1 MVRRAYDRS
10 VTDPTAIGLLLA
22 AGAGTRMGRPK
33 ALVRDDE
40 GRPWLH
46 RALEALRD
54 GGCDHVIVVLGARA
68 VEAERLLDGIGVT
81 VVVAEDWAEGMSASL
96 RTGLHAVLGQVDAS
110 RSEVGAIVVT
120 LVDLPDVD
128 SRVVQRV
135 IRQVGTER
143 SALGRATYGGRPGH
157 PVLIGLD
164 HVGGVLG
171 TTAEDRGARDY
182 LLRQGLTLVECGDLA
197 TGRDVDTPRG

>member
-1 MVRRAYDRS
+1 MRRAYDLL

-33 ALVRDDE
+33 ALVLDDE

-46 RALEALRD
+46 RAIDALRD

-68 VEAERLLDGIGVT
+68 EEAARLVQGMAVT
-81 VVVAEDWAEGMSASL
+81 VVTAEDWSEGMSASL
-96 RTGLHAVLGQVDAS
+96 RTGLLAVDDYLDRTPQD
-110 RSEVGAIVVT
+110 VGAVVVT

-128 SRVVQRV
+128 ARVVERV
-135 IRQVGTER
+135 IRQVGTHP
-143 SALGRATYGGRPGH
+143 SALGRATYDGSPGH

-164 HVGGVLG
+164 HVGGVLE
-171 TTAEDRGARDY
+171 TTSEDRGARDY
-182 LLRQGLTLVECGDLA
+182 LREQGLTVVECSDLA
-197 TGRDVDTPRG
+197 TGHDVDSAPA

>member
-1 MVRRAYDRS
+1 MRRAYDLL

-33 ALVRDDE
+33 ALVLDDE

-46 RALEALRD
+46 RAIDALRD

-68 VEAERLLDGIGVT
+68 EEAARLLQGMAVT
-81 VVVAEDWAEGMSASL
+81 VVTAEDWSEGMSASL
-96 RTGLHAVLGQVDAS
+96 RTGLLAVDDYLDRTPQD
-110 RSEVGAIVVT
+110 VGAVVVT

-128 SRVVQRV
+128 ARVVERV
-135 IRQVGTER
+135 IRQVGTHP
-143 SALGRATYGGRPGH
+143 SALGRATYDGSPGH

-164 HVGGVLG
+164 HVRGVLE
-171 TTAEDRGARDY
+171 TTSEDRGARDY
-182 LLRQGLTLVECGDLA
+182 LREQGLTVVECSDLA
-197 TGRDVDTPRG
+197 TGRDVDSPPA

>member
-1 MVRRAYDRS
+1 M
-10 VTDPTAIGLLLA
+10 TDPTAIGLLLA

-46 RALEALRD
+46 RAVDALQD
-54 GGCDHVIVVLGARA
+54 GGCDHVVVVLGARA
-68 VEAERLLDGIGVT
+68 EEAQPLLDGMSVT
-81 VVVAEDWAEGMSASL
+81 VVIAEDWSQGMSASL
-96 RTGLHAVLGQVDAS
+96 RTGLRTVLDHLERTPRG
-110 RSEVGAIVVT
+110 VGAVVVT

-128 SRVVQRV
+128 ARVVERV
-135 IRQVGTER
+135 IRQVGTDP
-143 SALGRATYGGRPGH
+143 SALGRATYGGVPGH
-157 PVLIGLD
+157 PVLFGLD

-182 LLRQGLTLVECGDLA
+182 LRERGLLLVECADLA
-197 TGRDVDTPRG
+197 TGQDVDTPPA